1 MTSNDESNSESESES
16 SGSSSSSSSS
26 GSGDDSS
33 NSSSSS
39 SSSGSDSGSE
49 SGSNSSSSGSES
61 GSSDSSDE
69 NEEESSDDDEDAI
82 SVVSSASGGSDE
94 HNAAYTARL
103 RHSHVVIDKNLKR
116 DTINVGSINQ
126 SYNYESSSSTASHA
140 DSSENLFTSL
150 SRHPNNL
157 SKISLNLASSA
168 GRLAEPK
175 LSKALAP
182 DTRPI
187 PRAAFGGSFAKDRK
201 DASVHV
207 KLPLVKNST
216 SSSSAKKIEPKREF
230 GLTLYCLKI
239 LKLFCL
245 K

>member
-1 MTSNDESNSESESES
+1 MTSNEESNSESDSES
-16 SGSSSSSSSS
+16 SNSASSSSATS
-26 GSGDDSS
+26 GSGDGSS

-39 SSSGSDSGSE
+39 SSSGSNSE

-61 GSSDSSDE
+61 GSSDSSNE
-69 NEEESSDDDEDAI
+69 NQEESSEDDDEDAI
-82 SVVSSASGGSDE
+82 SVISSASGGSDE

-116 DTINVGSINQ
+116 DTTNSCNINN

-187 PRAAFGGSFAKDRK
+187 PTRAAFGSSFSKDRK
-201 DASVHV
+201 DAAVHV
-207 KLPLVKNST
+207 KLPLVKNSP
-216 SSSSAKKIEPKREF
+216 KKIEPKRELALNF
-230 GLTLYCLKI
+230 SI
-239 LKLFCL
+239 N
-245 K
+245 